1 MTKVAVITGGASG
14 MGLAVAKAL
23 AESGG
28 WNVHLL
34 DINEERGIQ
43 AAKELPN
50 ASFHKTDVNQYSSLA
65 TTFKTIFIDSGRL
78 DFVFANA
85 GVIER
90 KNFYA
95 RHPEGADPP
104 PEPDQLSI
112 DVDLKGV
119 ISTSY
124 LALHYFRQSPGKG
137 QGASLVMTASCGGLY
152 PSYYSPLYSAAKH
165 GVVAFMRSIASHFRL
180 DGIRVNAICPTIV
193 QTNLLHKAGWANFP
207 QYLFI
212 PAESIE
218 KVVLLLID
226 GQDMVDANGKEVPAA
241 ETYGRAVE
249 MSGANYYFREQ
260 PEYCDDEM
268 RQVMTAT
275 VLENQVG
282 GVLTS

>member
-1 MTKVAVITGGASG
+1 MRTVCIQKDKMTKVAVITGGGKLEDTQTTGGLLLTLRDSASG

-23 AESGG
+23 AERGG
-28 WNVHLL
+28 WDVHLL

-65 TTFKTIFIDSGRL
+65 TTFKTIFIDSGRF

-137 QGASLVMTASCGGLY
+137 QGTSLVMTASCGGLY
-152 PSYYSPLYSAAKH
+152 PSYYSPLYSAAKRKSN
-165 GVVAFMRSIASHFRL
+165 M
-180 DGIRVNAICPTIV
+180 
-193 QTNLLHKAGWANFP
+193 
-207 QYLFI
+207 
-212 PAESIE
+212 
-218 KVVLLLID
+218 
-226 GQDMVDANGKEVPAA
+226 
-241 ETYGRAVE
+241 
-249 MSGANYYFREQ
+249 Q
-260 PEYCDDEM
+260 P
-268 RQVMTAT
+268 
-275 VLENQVG
+275 L
-282 GVLTS
+282 